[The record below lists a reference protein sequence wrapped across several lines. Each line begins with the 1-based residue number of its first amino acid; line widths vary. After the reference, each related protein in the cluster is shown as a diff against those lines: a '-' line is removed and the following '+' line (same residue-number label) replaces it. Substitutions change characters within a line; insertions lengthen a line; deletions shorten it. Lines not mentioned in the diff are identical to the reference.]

1 MKYIIKITDNTRYT
15 TYVGECTYTFQG
27 EKYLV
32 LVEHRQDAKLYSSK
46 SRAIKAA
53 NSYQRTCCNTSG
65 NVEIIEILD
74 KEN

>member
-1 MKYIIKITDNTRYT
+1 MKYIIKITDNTRYAM
-15 TYVGECTYTFQG
+15 YVGEGTYIFQG

-32 LVEHRQDAKLYSSK
+32 LVERRQDAKLYSSK
-46 SRAIKAA
+46 SRAIKAI

-65 NVEIIEILD
+65 SIEIITILD